1 MSSFTTP
8 LRFEA
13 LEAERDGRGLAVV
26 LEDFEFHVGT
36 YPSSEVIRVP
46 AGYVTDFASIPA
58 IARPLFSPYDRS
70 AKAAVVH
77 DYLLD
82 HPELGYSRR
91 QADYIFKD
99 ALEVLG
105 VSAWKRSIMFAAVRL
120 RSATLGKF

>member
-1 MSSFTTP
+1 M
-8 LRFEA
+8 
-13 LEAERDGRGLAVV
+13 V
-26 LEDFEFHVGT
+26 LEDFEFHVGA

-58 IARPLFSPYDRS
+58 FARPLFSPYDLS

-91 QADYIFKD
+91 QADYVFKEG
-99 ALEVLG
+99 LEVLG
-105 VSAWKRSIMFAAVRL
+105 VALWKRTLMFAAVRL
-120 RSATLGKF
+120 RSASLGKF